1 MRVKRVG
8 LAMKINFNI
17 ANNLIDKPLKKF
29 ANSKF
34 MEKICKNYR
43 ENNSEFITALGVGSI
58 IAKDAYGCYEYVR
71 QNNNNEAIPVDKRKF
86 LSALDLANGT
96 LMIAAQLTAYLT
108 ISKKTCQTKLFNKF
122 TKNSFAEK
130 TTEKLFQKIKKTFPN
145 LTNQKFN
152 KNIVQYK
159 ENTLLAF
166 THVVTLLGTTILVK
180 RIIVPFMAM
189 PIADKLKEKFLQKK
203 D

>member
-1 MRVKRVG
+1 
-8 LAMKINFNI
+8 
-17 ANNLIDKPLKKF
+17 
-29 ANSKF
+29 

-43 ENNSEFITALGVGSI
+43 ENNSKFITALGVGSI
-58 IAKDAYGCYEYVR
+58 ITKDAYGCYEYVR
-71 QNNNNEAIPVDKRKF
+71 QNNNNQAIPVDKRKF

-96 LMIAAQLTAYLT
+96 LMIAAQLAAYLT

-130 TTEKLFQKIKKTFPN
+130 TIEKLFPKIQKTFPN
-145 LTNQKFN
+145 LTKQKFN
-152 KNIVQYK
+152 ENVVRYK

-180 RIIVPFMAM
+180 RIIVPFVAM
-189 PIADKLKEKFLQKK
+189 PIADKIKEKFSQQK